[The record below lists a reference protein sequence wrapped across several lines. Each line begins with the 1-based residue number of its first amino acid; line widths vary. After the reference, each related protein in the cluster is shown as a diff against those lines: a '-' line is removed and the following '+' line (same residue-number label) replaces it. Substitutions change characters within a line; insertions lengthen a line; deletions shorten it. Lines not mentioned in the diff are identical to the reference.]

1 MSISFH
7 WVVLDGLLLFF
18 GLGWIYYRWA
28 LARVTYDRYFS
39 QSTAFEGERIEMVER
54 IANHKLLPIPWL
66 RLESFLS
73 RDLVFGQQANLDIS
87 SGELFQNHLSLFSLR
102 SYRQIVRRHDV
113 LCRKRGHY
121 RLTSVTMTAGDPLG
135 LMRTTRQFPLSV
147 DLLVYPGG
155 ILPDQ
160 IPLPRHS
167 LLGEMLVRRWIVEDP
182 FLVSGVRDYQAGDSL
197 RSVNW
202 KATAR
207 SGSLQ
212 AHRRDYTAD
221 LRLVICLNVE
231 TSGTMWGTVTDPERI
246 ELGIR
251 YAAALAGLAIG
262 KGIPTGMLSNGRID
276 IESATPLVLPS
287 RGGSVQHEAILT
299 ALAKLQL
306 KSAANMAYLLEE
318 EARSATVRTDY
329 LLISC
334 HRDDKLREAVELLT
348 QMGHGVEWLMVPE
361 IRGAGGESLAQQQ
374 A

>member
-1 MSISFH
+1 M
-7 WVVLDGLLLFF
+7 DGLLLFF
-18 GLGWIYYRWA
+18 GLGWVYYRWA
-28 LARVTYDRYFS
+28 LARVSYDRYFS
-39 QSTAFEGERIEMVER
+39 QTTAFEGDRIEMVER
-54 IANHKLLPIPWL
+54 IANRKLLPVPWL

-73 RDLVFGQQANLDIS
+73 RELVFGKQINLDIS

-113 LCRKRGHY
+113 HCRKRGHY

-135 LMRTTRQFPLSV
+135 LFRTSRQFPLSI

-155 ILPDQ
+155 IHPDQ

-167 LLGEMLVRRWIVEDP
+167 LLGELLVRRWIVEDP

-197 RSVNW
+197 RSINW

-207 SGSLQ
+207 TGSLQ
-212 AHRRDYTAD
+212 AHRRDFTAD

-231 TSGTMWGTVTDPERI
+231 TSGAMWGTATDPERI

-251 YAAALAGLAIG
+251 YAAALVGLAIG
-262 KGIPTGMLSNGRID
+262 KGIPTGLLCNGRID
-276 IESATPLVLPS
+276 SETASPLVLPS
-287 RGGSVQHEAILT
+287 LGGAVQHEAILA

-306 KSAANMAYLLEE
+306 KSAANMAYLLDN
-318 EARSATVRTDY
+318 EAIEASVRTDY

-334 HRDDKLREAVELLT
+334 HRDDKLRESADRLT
-348 QMGHGVEWLMVPE
+348 QMGHGVEWLILPE
-361 IRGAGGESLAQQQ
+361 VRGGNADAV
-374 A
+374 AT